1 MTDKKPSILIVEDD
15 GLIALHLQELLQK
28 AGYDVPDMVPSGE
41 DAIECMRASIPDLI
55 LMDIALDRKLD
66 GHRDPPAHTEE
77 FRHTL
82 IFLTA
87 HSETKLLIAAVDLA
101 PYGFLRKPFDV
112 SYVVSALERHCTG
125 N

>member
-1 MTDKKPSILIVEDD
+1 MTCKKPSILIVEDE

-55 LMDIALDRKLD
+55 LMDITLDGKLD
-66 GHRDPPAHTEE
+66 GIETA
-77 FRHTL
+77 RHIRKSSDIPI

-87 HSETKLLIAAVDLA
+87 HSESKRLMEAEDLA
-101 PYGFLRKPFDV
+101 PYGFLGKPFDL
-112 SYVVSALERHCTG
+112 SDVVSAVEKALHR
-125 N
+125 